1 MSLDCCNFYEVIVNN
16 RAIILAEFFDLMG
29 DVVNFIDIFYDPS
42 MERFHPW
49 ALAIMTLSAFS
60 FAANT
65 FFKKQLASVDEIS
78 RDSVYLDDDV
88 ELGLIEKSKTKDKL
102 LLVSQKIKHVY

>member
-1 MSLDCCNFYEVIVNN
+1 MSLNCCNFYEVIVNN

-49 ALAIMTLSAFS
+49 ALAIMALSAFS

-65 FFKKQLASVDEIS
+65 SFQHSTTV
-78 RDSVYLDDDV
+78 LDM
-88 ELGLIEKSKTKDKL
+88 LP
-102 LLVSQKIKHVY
+102 